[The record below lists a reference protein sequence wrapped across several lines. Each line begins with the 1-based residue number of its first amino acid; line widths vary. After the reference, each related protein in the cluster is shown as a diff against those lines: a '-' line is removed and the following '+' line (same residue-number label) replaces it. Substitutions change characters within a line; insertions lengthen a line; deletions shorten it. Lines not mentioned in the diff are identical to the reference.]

1 MNRFLQTGLLLLVGL
16 CMLTEVAA
24 QSMKVVSFRKLEN
37 DMTPKLQGTARFDNN
52 GRTSALIRV
61 VAPGKGYAF
70 DGGTTGIVGNVEY
83 HAGEY
88 WVYVP
93 EKSRKLSISHEKY
106 GVLRD
111 YNYDEAITAGTA
123 YELLLDPG
131 VGRFVSIT
139 TSRASMP
146 VFIDGDSVGLS
157 PLPNTYL
164 LYGRHDIKAESGRLL
179 GEKTIVVSDSSSLQV
194 RVDVE
199 DMSKYYVNLT
209 MKVEGDA
216 EIWFND
222 RKVGVGSWST
232 ELYKGDYVVQT
243 RKANCESR
251 STSIKVVPGMQST
264 VTLTPPVPYLG
275 FLNVKAFP
283 HDVAITSG
291 KRSFSNGVQVQVPAG
306 SMVLSFAKKGYHPA
320 EREYTIRRNELTAD
334 TVRLERISYVR
345 SKQFY
350 FGAGFTYHTLSG
362 ITGLAGATY
371 HNIDLQL
378 SYTLGL
384 SSSDPIRWYAN
395 GNNYQS
401 TCQYKQSLLAV
412 KVGYQF
418 EAISRTA
425 LIPQLGYSLLT
436 LSGSRLDGQ
445 STVGDGAKCDC
456 LSLGAKIVFVPTEH
470 VGVFLCPEYQVS
482 IQKDAAYQAVAQE
495 LNLTEGGFF
504 ATAGIIVKF

>member
-179 GEKTIVVSDSSSLQV
+179 GEKTIVVSDSSSHQV

-209 MKVEGDA
+209 MKVEGEVA
-216 EIWFND
+216 EPSLTFFWDCFSQQLQVIWLNAHD
-222 RKVGVGSWST
+222 YATTDYPQTMEINMGGVTDTLEMDSATTAYTVAGAEVG
-232 ELYKGDYVVQT
+232 QT
-243 RKANCESR
+243 YE
-251 STSIKVVPGMQST
+251 VDVT
-264 VTLTPPVPYLG
+264 VTFDSNYVSNSSFELDLGSVTCDEQANFAPEGYSYNSGLYSYADFPIAGQNFDLAAGGEIGRWKIVRDPHAWMSVTRATAEYLIYTATPTDTAAGDAYTYSVLAANDDGSDVYTGG
-275 FLNVKAFP
+275 FGTMNSFTGTLHLYPDNTFKLEL
-283 HDVAITSG
+283 DAIYICTDLI
-291 KRSFSNGVQVQVPAG
+291 SN
-306 SMVLSFAKKGYHPA
+306 A
-320 EREYTIRRNELTAD
+320 EQWHNASTIEGCWYEN
-334 TVRLERISYVR
+334 
-345 SKQFY
+345 
-350 FGAGFTYHTLSG
+350 GAGTV
-362 ITGLAGATY
+362 
-371 HNIDLQL
+371 DL
-378 SYTLGL
+378 SYNLG
-384 SSSDPIRWYAN
+384 SETD
-395 GNNYQS
+395 
-401 TCQYKQSLLAV
+401 
-412 KVGYQF
+412 
-418 EAISRTA
+418 
-425 LIPQLGYSLLT
+425 LGKGT
-436 LSGSRLDGQ
+436 R
-445 STVGDGAKCDC
+445 
-456 LSLGAKIVFVPTEH
+456 
-470 VGVFLCPEYQVS
+470 
-482 IQKDAAYQAVAQE
+482 
-495 LNLTEGGFF
+495 
-504 ATAGIIVKF
+504 